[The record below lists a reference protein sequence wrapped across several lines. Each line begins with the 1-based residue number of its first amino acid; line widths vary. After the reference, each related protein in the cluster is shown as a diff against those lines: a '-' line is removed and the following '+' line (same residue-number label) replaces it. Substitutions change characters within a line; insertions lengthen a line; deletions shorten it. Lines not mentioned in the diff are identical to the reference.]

1 MNRPVGYLYLM
12 IAYELGR
19 GEYRLL
25 KWTVV
30 AIPILSNLIQF
41 YQQALSSSSLIAKST
56 VLLPLY
62 I

>member
-1 MNRPVGYLYLM
+1 M